1 MTTLAAAHWM
11 RLPEELRNARQWCIA
26 GPDKAP
32 YMATSSGA
40 IVSASN
46 KKPSNWRTFNEVA
59 SVACNLD
66 GAGIGFVLTYED
78 PWTCIDLDVCNE
90 HTQKLKG
97 QPIDST
103 KWTTQKQIERFVKI
117 VEAFDSY
124 TEISASGY
132 GLHIWVRG
140 RVGNGAKFDGVEIY
154 SQERFMVST
163 GNIYRDKPI
172 EFRQPLLEQ
181 LVDEIRT
188 MQGRVEGRTKFELVE
203 IEEEDTDMEV
213 FERAMNAENGDK
225 FRALC
230 EATSCIGEGDAKA
243 HGTYTNMG
251 YPTQSEADL
260 ALMSIFTFYSKS
272 NEQCKRM
279 FRCTGLGQREKST
292 KNDRYLNYTLE
303 VIRGRQARDA
313 IVDESAREMAAQ
325 LVREIQGTNY
335 SDVAAGQV
343 AAQVIEK
350 ADVDSTVDWP
360 PGMAGAIAAYIYN
373 SATRPIKEVAIV
385 AALGFLAGV
394 CGKAFNIDQSGL
406 NAYIILIGRSGIGKE
421 TMHSGIS
428 FICNELRNAIP
439 AASRF
444 VDFTE
449 YQSGPG
455 LAKAVAANPS
465 FVNVSGEWGKKLQ
478 RLAQENR
485 PDGPM
490 AQLRTV
496 MTHLYQKSGQDSQVG
511 GLGYS
516 DKDKNTSTVTGVA
529 YSMIGETTPDVFYQ
543 SLTTSMMEDGFLS
556 RFIIVDYTGDRPD
569 RNRTPQRVMHPA
581 LAQALHGLCAHSL
594 TLISRFGTQAVA
606 ASPEALALLDKYDA
620 QCDYEI
626 RSTKDESY
634 RQMWNRAHLKVW
646 RIAALL
652 AASDNWL
659 NPIITEE
666 HFNWAHS
673 LISRDIRVMQSRI
686 ESGEVGTDDSAR
698 ERKLAAV
705 LHDYL
710 GVGPKSDSYGCPESL
725 RANNLVPRRFM
736 QIRLGRAP
744 QFLSHK
750 GGSTKALDETIRSMI
765 ANGFLAEAD
774 KTKIVTDHS
783 YHGQCFRIVALP
795 PVSRV

>member
-11 RLPEELRNARQWCIA
+11 RLPEELRKVRQWCIA

-32 YMATSSGA
+32 YMATETG
-40 IVSASN
+40 IVHASAT
-46 KKPSNWRTFNEVA
+46 KPSTWRSFDEVA

-78 PWTCIDLDVCNE
+78 QWTCIDLDVINE
-90 HTQKLKG
+90 ATQKRKG
-97 QPIDST
+97 QPVDAS
-103 KWTTQKQIERFVKI
+103 KWTTAEQVDRFTKI
-117 VEAFDSY
+117 VQAFDSY

-140 RVGNGAKFDGVEIY
+140 RVGAGVKFGGVEVY
-154 SQERFMVST
+154 SQERFMVCT
-163 GNIYRDKPI
+163 GNVYMDKPV
-172 EFRQPLLEQ
+172 EFRQALLED
-181 LVDEIRT
+181 LVDQMRT
-188 MQGRVEGRTKFELVE
+188 MQGRTEGRSKFDLVE

-213 FERAMNAENGDK
+213 FERASNAENGPK
-225 FRALC
+225 FLALC
-230 EATSCIGEGDAKA
+230 EASACTGDGDNKV
-243 HGTYTNMG
+243 HGTYTALG

-279 FRCTGLGQREKST
+279 FRCTGLGQREKAT

-313 IVDESAREMAAQ
+313 VVDDNARELAAQ
-325 LVREIQGTNY
+325 LVRQIQGTNF

-343 AAQVIEK
+343 AAQQVEK
-350 ADVDSTVDWP
+350 AEVTANVDWP
-360 PGMAGAIAAYIYN
+360 PGVAGAVAAYIYN
-373 SATRPIKEVAIV
+373 SATRPVKEVAIV

-406 NAYIILIGRSGIGKE
+406 NAYLILVGRSGIGKE

-439 AASRF
+439 AASKF
-444 VDFTE
+444 VDFTD
-449 YQSGPG
+449 YASGQA
-455 LAKAVAANPS
+455 LSKAVAANPS
-465 FVNVSGEWGKKLQ
+465 FVNVSGEWGRKLK
-478 RLAQENR
+478 RLAEENR
-485 PDGPM
+485 ADGPM
-490 AQLRTV
+490 AQLRTT
-496 MTHLYQKSGQDSQVG
+496 MTHLYQKSGQESQVG

-516 DKDKNTSTVTGVA
+516 DKDKNVATVSGVA
-529 YSMIGETTPDVFYQ
+529 YSMIGETTPETFYQ

-569 RNRTPQRVMHPA
+569 RNPNPQRTMHPA
-581 LAQALHGLCAHSL
+581 LAQALHGLCAHAL
-594 TLISRFGTQAVA
+594 TLISRFNTQAVV
-606 ASPEALALLDKYDA
+606 ASPEAQALLDAYDK

-626 RSTKDESY
+626 RSTKDEAY

-659 NPIITEE
+659 NPIITED
-666 HFNWAHS
+666 HYHWAHS

-698 ERKLAAV
+698 ERKLASV

-710 GVGPKSDSYGCPESL
+710 SVGAKSEAYGCPDSL
-725 RANNLVPRRFM
+725 RANNLIPRRFM
-736 QIRLGRAP
+736 QMRLGRAP
-744 QFLSHK
+744 QFMSHK
-750 GGSTKALDETIRSMI
+750 GGSTKALDETIRSMM

-774 KTKIVTDHS
+774 KSKLVADHG

-795 PVSRV
+795 PVARV